1 MLLCYKDMAYAF
13 RLGDHY
19 ASSVSVRWPVL
30 RVGFAV
36 QYKLNLSWLTVKQ
49 NAVTLSD
56 FLS

>member
-1 MLLCYKDMAYAF
+1 MAYAF